1 VHWVA
6 LHFPQLRRQALAR
19 GHAPP
24 ERRRE
29 SRERG
34 RESRE
39 RGRESCEPERQALE
53 AVAGW
58 ACQFTP
64 RVSLEPPQALLLE
77 VAGSLRYFGG
87 RWKFLARL
95 RAGLGRLGL
104 SARIGEA
111 PAARA
116 ALWLARGDGGRLE
129 AQPVAVA
136 DPDPPS
142 QALLANLGVKTIGGL
157 LRLPREGIAQRFGER
172 LLEQLD
178 QACGRKV
185 EAREF
190 FVPPARFAARL
201 ELPAPVLQ
209 AESALFAARRLLV
222 QMEGFLAARQAG
234 VRAFSLALLH
244 EDAPATELKVGL
256 AAPGRAAE
264 HFARLLRERLGALV
278 LRSPIE
284 AIRIE
289 AGDIEDLLQ
298 PSRSLFDDR
307 SGSEEGWL
315 RLVERLQA
323 RLGTGA
329 VHGLDTQEDHR
340 PERAFCKVAFEI
352 KDLSS
357 KRQKRD
363 MQNESNGPRPLWL
376 LDPPRRL
383 AEGEFA
389 LLAGPERIESGWW
402 DGAEARRD
410 YFIARTGEAS
420 LAWIYRESEG
430 GWFLHGYFA

>member
-1 VHWVA
+1 MLWVA

-19 GHAPP
+19 GHALP
-24 ERRRE
+24 
-29 SRERG
+29 
-34 RESRE
+34 
-39 RGRESCEPERQALE
+39 EPEREAL
-53 AVAGW
+53 AAAAGW

-95 RAGLGRLGL
+95 RSGLSRLGFE
-104 SARIGEA
+104 ARIGEA
-111 PAARA
+111 PAPRA
-116 ALWLARGDGGRLE
+116 ALWLARGNGARLE
-129 AQPVAVA
+129 AQAVAVLGL
-136 DPDPPS
+136 DPAAR
-142 QALLANLGVKTIGGL
+142 ALLADLGIKTLGGL
-157 LRLPREGIAQRFGER
+157 LRLPREGIARRFGPG

-178 QACGRKV
+178 QACGRV
-185 EAREF
+185 PEAREL

-209 AESALFAARRLLV
+209 AENALFAARRLLA

-244 EDAPATELKVGL
+244 EDAPATDVKVGL
-256 AAPGRAAE
+256 ATPGRAAE
-264 HFARLLRERLGALV
+264 HFARLLRERLGALA
-278 LRSPIE
+278 LRAPVE

-289 AGDIEDLLQ
+289 AGAIETL
-298 PSRSLFDDR
+298 PERSKNLFDDR
-307 SGSEEGWL
+307 PGSEEGWL
-315 RLVERLQA
+315 RLIERLQA
-323 RLGTGA
+323 RLGSGA
-329 VHGLDTQEDHR
+329 VHGLDTRADHR
-340 PERAFCKVAFEI
+340 PERAFCRVVLEMKSLDA
-352 KDLSS
+352 K
-357 KRQKRD
+357 QKTKGT
-363 MQNESNGPRPLWL
+363 QGENSGLRPLWL
-376 LDPPRRL
+376 LDPPRRI

-410 YFIARTGEAS
+410 YFIARSGESS
-420 LAWIYRESEG
+420 LAWIYREGEG

>member
-1 VHWVA
+1 MQMHWVA

-19 GHAPP
+19 GHASP
-24 ERRRE
+24 
-29 SRERG
+29 
-34 RESRE
+34 
-39 RGRESCEPERQALE
+39 EPERQAL
-53 AVAGW
+53 AAAAGW

-87 RWKFLARL
+87 RWKFLSRL
-95 RAGLGRLGL
+95 RAGLGNLGL
-104 SARIGEA
+104 SACIGEA
-111 PAARA
+111 PVARA
-116 ALWLARGDGGRLE
+116 ALWLARGDGGRLD
-129 AQPVAVA
+129 AQPVAVLGL
-136 DPDPPS
+136 DPPS
-142 QALLANLGVKTIGGL
+142 QALLADLGVKTIGAL
-157 LRLPREGIAQRFGER
+157 LRLPRDGVAQRFGAD

-178 QACGRKV
+178 QARGRMP

-190 FVPPARFAARL
+190 FAPPARFAARL
-201 ELPAPVLQ
+201 ELPAPVRE
-209 AESALFAARRLLV
+209 AASALFAARRLLV

-244 EDAPATELKVGL
+244 EDAPATEVRVGL

-278 LRSPIE
+278 LRSPIA

-289 AGDIEDLLQ
+289 AGDLEHLRQ
-298 PSRSLFDDR
+298 RSKNLFDDR
-307 SGSEEGWL
+307 SGGEEEWL

-323 RLGTGA
+323 RLGSGA

-340 PERAFCKVAFEI
+340 PERAFCRVAFAI
-352 KDLSS
+352 RDLNA
-357 KRQKRD
+357 KQQKKD
-363 MQNESNGPRPLWL
+363 MQNENNGPRPLWL
-376 LDPPRRL
+376 LEPPRRL
-383 AEGEFA
+383 AEGEFV

-420 LAWIYRESEG
+420 LAWIYREREG